1 MTDAEKGDSAPWRDD
16 AWIRDVVTRALMESA
31 EDPPAAPLI
40 TSDGSDA
47 PSAAQGLG
55 ATPLRIEPL
64 QTPALDRLT
73 RTGGVDTETPTEP
86 AVEHVP
92 SEPVGEYVPSEPV
105 VEYVPSEPVGEP
117 IETAPVPEPV
127 AMEPEPEVIAPEPVA
142 MEPEPEVIA
151 PEPEPE
157 VVEPEV
163 IAPEPEPEVV
173 EPEPLPETFEVE
185 PEVEPV
191 LEVEL
196 PQGTESPDDPLAE
209 LSDDALAAS
218 SSDPTWSN
226 FFEADETDTDSTRI
240 PEPDAPSST
249 REAPARPR
257 PNVAAAA
264 SATAVV
270 ERSAPTVE
278 QFKTTDQVR
287 GDGSAPGAG
296 ANGAVAGDQVMAES
310 AANTAGFR
318 ASDFRTIL
326 EWLAVVGS
334 ALLVALL
341 IKTFVLQ
348 AFWIPSESME
358 TTINENDRILVNKLS
373 YRLHDV
379 RRGDLV
385 VFQKL
390 DGFPGDTDDII
401 KRAIGLP
408 GETIE
413 VRSDGRIWIWGP
425 GETPDDALLL
435 NEPYLDPQNALFR
448 PPSGSDPVSSDIW
461 NERCLNQRTPG
472 RCTLGPDSFFMLGDN
487 RQRSSDSRFFGPVP
501 EDNIVGRAFLR
512 IWPLG
517 EISTL

>member
-127 AMEPEPEVIAPEPVA
+127 AMEPEPEVIAPEP
-142 MEPEPEVIA
+142 
-151 PEPEPE
+151 EPE
-157 VVEPEV
+157 VVEPVAVE
-163 IAPEPEPEVV
+163 PEPEPEVV

-218 SSDPTWSN
+218 SSDP
-226 FFEADETDTDSTRI
+226 D
-240 PEPDAPSST
+240 
-249 REAPARPR
+249 
-257 PNVAAAA
+257 
-264 SATAVV
+264 VV
-270 ERSAPTVE
+270 
-278 QFKTTDQVR
+278 Q
-287 GDGSAPGAG
+287 
-296 ANGAVAGDQVMAES
+296 
-310 AANTAGFR
+310 
-318 ASDFRTIL
+318 
-326 EWLAVVGS
+326 
-334 ALLVALL
+334 LL
-341 IKTFVLQ
+341 
-348 AFWIPSESME
+348 
-358 TTINENDRILVNKLS
+358 
-373 YRLHDV
+373 
-379 RRGDLV
+379 
-385 VFQKL
+385 
-390 DGFPGDTDDII
+390 
-401 KRAIGLP
+401 
-408 GETIE
+408 
-413 VRSDGRIWIWGP
+413 
-425 GETPDDALLL
+425 
-435 NEPYLDPQNALFR
+435 
-448 PPSGSDPVSSDIW
+448 
-461 NERCLNQRTPG
+461 
-472 RCTLGPDSFFMLGDN
+472 
-487 RQRSSDSRFFGPVP
+487 
-501 EDNIVGRAFLR
+501 
-512 IWPLG
+512 
-517 EISTL
+517 